1 MKYWRGYLTA
11 AIFAAFTYALQKFA
25 QAHSVLIDMIYPYVT
40 RIIQDMLSQWSGTV
54 DFCLWQVVAVLLGLA
69 LLASI
74 VLMITLRWNPVQW
87 FGWVAAAVSIVFF
100 LHTGIYGL
108 NNYAGPIADDI
119 SMEMVEYTVSEL
131 ADATTYYRDMANQL
145 STQVPRDGNGDVVSG
160 DFDTVTAAAA
170 DGFENLVY
178 VRNYPIFAGA
188 NTPVK
193 ELGWDDLYSSMGIT
207 GMTMPLTGEA
217 GVNSQIPAV
226 SLPFTICHE
235 MAHRKCIATEK
246 DANFAGFLACQANS
260 DVLYQYSAYFMAYR
274 YCYTALYSVGRSTSI
289 DPKLVAQAAS
299 EANRIAGNVNSYLR
313 KDMDDYD
320 RFFNSRKNSF
330 ATDVADTV
338 NDLYLKAS
346 GEASGTASYGQVC
359 DLLVNWHIQEVVLPA
374 IAVEESHFDPYDETQ
389 VDLSGIVNA
398 RGY

>member
-274 YCYTALYSVGRSTSI
+274 YCYNSLVSVGTTAS
-289 DPKLVAQAAS
+289 AAS
-299 EANRIAGNVNSYLR
+299 AQEIAAGNSAELQHDIDGYNA
-313 KDMDDYD
+313 
-320 RFFNSRKNSF
+320 FFSSKKNDT
-330 ATDVADTV
+330 AAKVADTA
-338 NDLYLKAS
+338 NDTYIKAS
-346 GEASGTASYGQVC
+346 GDEDGISSYGNVT
-359 DLLVNWHIQEVVLPA
+359 DLLVSWHYQEIILPN
-374 IAVEESHFDPYDETQ
+374 IVEEEHVFDPFDKTQ
-389 VDLSGIVNA
+389 VDISGILGVTE
-398 RGY
+398 GG

>member
-1 MKYWRGYLTA
+1 
-11 AIFAAFTYALQKFA
+11 
-25 QAHSVLIDMIYPYVT
+25 MIYPYVT

-178 VRNYPIFAGA
+178 VRNYPIFAGS

-193 ELGWDDLYSSMGIT
+193 ELGWDNLYSSMGIT

-274 YCYTALYSVGRSTSI
+274 YCYNSLVSVGTTAS
-289 DPKLVAQAAS
+289 AAS
-299 EANRIAGNVNSYLR
+299 AQEIAAGNSAELQHDIDGYNA
-313 KDMDDYD
+313 
-320 RFFNSRKNSF
+320 FFSSKKNDT
-330 ATDVADTV
+330 AAKVADTA
-338 NDLYLKAS
+338 NDTYIKAS
-346 GEASGTASYGQVC
+346 GDEDGISSYGNVT
-359 DLLVNWHIQEVVLPA
+359 DLLVSWHYQEIILPN
-374 IAVEESHFDPYDETQ
+374 IVEEEHVFDPFDKTQ
-389 VDLSGIVNA
+389 VDISGILGVTE
-398 RGY
+398 GG

>member
-178 VRNYPIFAGA
+178 VRNYPIFAGS

-274 YCYTALYSVGRSTSI
+274 YCYNSLVSVGTTAS
-289 DPKLVAQAAS
+289 AAS
-299 EANRIAGNVNSYLR
+299 AQEIAAGNSAELQHDIDGYNA
-313 KDMDDYD
+313 
-320 RFFNSRKNSF
+320 FFSSKKNDT
-330 ATDVADTV
+330 AAKVADTA
-338 NDLYLKAS
+338 NDTYIKAS
-346 GEASGTASYGQVC
+346 GDEDGISSYGNVT
-359 DLLVNWHIQEVVLPA
+359 DLLVSWHYQEIILPN
-374 IAVEESHFDPYDETQ
+374 IVEEEHVFDPFDKTQ
-389 VDLSGIVNA
+389 VDISGILGVTE
-398 RGY
+398 GG